1 MKPEIISIECKTI
14 SDAEHEYLKRMEEGC
29 WQVVRPL
36 KIVWSW
42 KSFSYVA
49 RFSMK
54 RVEKVYTIQQNMK
67 DINKMIDC
75 GVQTALLIN
84 TAVNSRRKA
93 KEAFEKLLKQNP

>member
-1 MKPEIISIECKTI
+1 MNPEKKSIECKTV

-54 RVEKVYTIQQNMK
+54 KVEKVYTLENHMK
-67 DINKMIDC
+67 DIKKIIDY
-75 GVQTALLIN
+75 GVQTAALIN